1 MGFKSEMIKARDEFI
16 ALVKAELLGP
26 GSEVS
31 VPDAEHELITTV
43 PEKRYSIGIL
53 FPKENKMQADGNDVD
68 RAVPEDEKKDAEQA
82 ETVAFDASDYIG
94 KDVTVTEKD
103 KKQRMRPMMIQI
115 RKTIWM
121 RKSAWQPRTCRP
133 LSESRFLSGEIPTVS
148 GYP

>member
-68 RAVPEDEKKDAEQA
+68 RAVPEDEKKDAEEA
-82 ETVAFDASDYIG
+82 ETVAFDDSDYVG
-94 KDVTVTEKD
+94 KDMMVKKKD
-103 KKQRMRPMMIQI
+103 KKTKRQLMRLMMTRI
-115 RKTIWM
+115 RRIIWM
-121 RKSAWQPRTCRP
+121 RKSVWPLRICRP
-133 LSESRFLSGEIPTVS
+133 LSE
-148 GYP
+148 

>member
-68 RAVPEDEKKDAEQA
+68 RAVPEGEQKDAEQA
-82 ETVAFDASDYIG
+82 ETVDFDASDYIG
-94 KDVTVTEKD
+94 KDIMVTEKD
-103 KKQRMRPMMIQI
+103 K
-115 RKTIWM
+115 
-121 RKSAWQPRTCRP
+121 
-133 LSESRFLSGEIPTVS
+133 
-148 GYP
+148 

>member
-1 MGFKSEMIKARDEFI
+1 MGIKSEMIKARDEFI

-68 RAVPEDEKKDAEQA
+68 RAVPEDEKGDAEQA
-82 ETVAFDASDYIG
+82 ETVAFDDSDYVG
-94 KDVTVTEKD
+94 KDMTVKEKD
-103 KKQRMRPMMIQI
+103 KKTADEAMMTRI
-115 RKTIWM
+115 RRIIWM
-121 RKSAWQPRTCRP
+121 RKSVWQPRTCRP
-133 LSESRFLSGEIPTVS
+133 LSESRFLSEETPTAS
-148 GYP
+148 ESP